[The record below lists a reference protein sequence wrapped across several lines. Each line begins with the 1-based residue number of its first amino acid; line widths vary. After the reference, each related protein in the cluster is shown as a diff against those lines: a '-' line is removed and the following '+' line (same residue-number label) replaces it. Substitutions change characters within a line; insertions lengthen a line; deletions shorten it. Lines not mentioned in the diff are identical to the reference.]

1 MAVDWKTQ
9 KIINSVNDLESDQRE
24 RNTNLVN
31 WNIDQMKLSRM
42 E

>member
-31 WNIDQMKLSRM
+31 WNIDQMTLSRM

>member
-9 KIINSVNDLESDQRE
+9 KIINSMNDLESDQRE